1 MLLLRLTAHAGVSG
15 VGHNGRFKKAL
26 VRTLLVNGAEW
37 DDESVSPVGACC
49 CVRCWTLCRG

>member
-1 MLLLRLTAHAGVSG
+1 